1 MNKNYKMLNDV
12 VEYLLKKLNLKAVIL
27 FGSRARR
34 DWKPWSDYD
43 ILIIADFKERYLDR
57 LKTVLE
63 MVDNISLE
71 IEPHPYTMEEVL
83 EMLEKGNPIIVDALE
98 EGKILY
104 STKDFEKLMKVYKEL
119 KRRGLRKTETTIVLP
134 HGNHRLH

>member
-12 VEYLLKKLNLKAVIL
+12 VEYLLKKINLKAVIL
-27 FGSRARR
+27 FGSRARG

-63 MVDNISLE
+63 MVDNVSLE

-104 STKDFEKLMKVYKEL
+104 STKDFEKLMKAYEEL
-119 KRRGLRKTETTIVLP
+119 KRKGLKKTETTIVLP
-134 HGNHRLH
+134 HDNHHLH